1 MIETTNPYN
10 QSNKEYVISLI
21 QSQVD
26 TLSPSDSDYANLLLN
41 QIVRLRPQP
50 KDPITGHSMRYST
63 AYVRNKVHC
72 SLVPKMYLRYQ
83 YFLLNEY
90 NGGGHSNEVNTLLD
104 KLLNK
109 TYKKIGKLYV
119 NLNKRYSAIAEYK
132 KGLEINNN
140 K

>member
-1 MIETTNPYN
+1 MKETTNPYN

-63 AYVRNKVHC
+63 AYVHNKVHC
-72 SLVPKMYLRYQ
+72 SLVPKLYLRYQ

-109 TYKKIGKLYV
+109 TYKKIGKLYI

-132 KGLEINNN
+132 KGLEIINN